1 MGYKYHVQLTQWALA
16 SAPRHPILNRM
27 ISTFTLRIK
36 ELAKLYGGNITATAN
51 AGVFKK
57 EDPLKLTGP
66 EAITAAAMEWLEG
79 EAGLRWGAL
88 SGLKDGGRSKAV
100 GDTVIF
106 PITAFRY
113 GSLPSLPH
121 LLFSLFVPLF
131 MIADLEVEQPRK
143 GKIRQ
148 HGLETCH

>member
-1 MGYKYHVQLTQWALA
+1 MGYNYHVQLTQWALA
-16 SAPRHPILNRM
+16 SAPHHPILDRM

-51 AGVFKK
+51 TGVLKK

-79 EAGLRWGAL
+79 EAGLRWDAL
-88 SGLKDGGRSKAV
+88 SGLKDGGRSKVV

-106 PITAFRY
+106 PITAFKY
-113 GSLPSLPH
+113 YPLPFCRS
-121 LLFSLFVPLF
+121 FSFCSSF
-131 MIADLEVEQPRK
+131 
-143 GKIRQ
+143 
-148 HGLETCH
+148 HYS